1 MTENEKLRALLAEAL
16 DQHAHCLPCVPD
28 CVWTRIDAALAE
40 PVGDALEWQTAVTKA
55 LSESQ
60 ERLAAELKE
69 AQAELKRL
77 KKATHTWS
85 CQRQSAYNLSC
96 VCGADKEQRDRE
108 HAAYQR
114 GAEAMRE
121 AAANEA
127 DARARYWRKESVED
141 GVNTDREI
149 RAEEARANAVD
160 IRALP
165 VPEEKP

>member
-1 MTENEKLRALLAEAL
+1 MTGNEKLKALLAEARREL
-16 DQHAHCLPCVPD
+16 GCIEALTVHPGVHNGPGGDALSQFLE
-28 CVWTRIDAALAE
+28 RIDAALAE

-121 AAANEA
+121 AAAEYVKNA
-127 DARARYWRKESVED
+127 SHED
-141 GVNTDREI
+141 GLGMGSQRMESG
-149 RAEEARANAVD
+149 

-165 VPEEKP
+165 TPEDKP